1 MRRLLFAGTAGVVVV
16 GGGVAAMTLGSSGDG
31 NASPKPTASYSTAE
45 ITRGD
50 LVDTSSVDG
59 TLTYND
65 SRSLS
70 IGATGMV
77 TWVPALGKVVTRGKT
92 LLKVDNKPVT
102 LFYGKLPLYRALKL
116 GVAKGPDVKQL
127 ESNLAALGYGDSMTV
142 DDTFTA
148 ATAAAI
154 KDWQDDRGLAKTGM
168 VDASQVV
175 YQRGA
180 IRIKEDKVS
189 VGTRTSPGQPAFTV
203 TDTDRRVH
211 VDLDASKQDLAK
223 EGAAC
228 TVELPGG
235 DSVKGHITSVGSV
248 ATTSGSGED
257 KTTTIDVDITVDG
270 GKTGKLDQAPVTVD
284 LESDRAKNVL
294 SVPVEALL
302 ALREGGFAVQVVQNG
317 AVRLVAVTTGL
328 YGGGRVEVKGDGL
341 SEGMKVEVPS
351 T

>member
-1 MRRLLFAGTAGVVVV
+1 MRRLLFAGAAGVVVV
-16 GGGVAAMTLGSSGDG
+16 GGGVAALTLADSKDG
-31 NASPKPTASYSTAE
+31 HATPKATASYSTAD

-65 SRSLS
+65 SRSVS
-70 IGATGMV
+70 VGASGMV
-77 TWVPALGKVVTRGKT
+77 TWVPAIGKTVSRGDT

-102 LFYGKLPLYRALKL
+102 LFYGRLPLYRTLKL

-127 ESNLAALGYGDSMTV
+127 ERNLAALGYGDMTV
-142 DDTFTA
+142 DETFTA

-154 KDWQDDRGLAKTGM
+154 KDWQSDRGLTKTG
-168 VDASQVV
+168 VIDASQVV
-175 YQRGA
+175 YQPGA
-180 IRIKEDKVS
+180 VRIKEVKSD
-189 VGTRTSPGQPAFTV
+189 VGSRAQPGQPAFTV
-203 TDTDRRVH
+203 SDTNRRVH

-223 EGAAC
+223 DGAAC

-235 DSVKGHITSVGSV
+235 GAAKGHITSVGSV
-248 ATTSGSGED
+248 ARTSGSGDD
-257 KTTTIDVDITVDG
+257 KTTTIDVDITLDDG
-270 GKTGKLDQAPVTVD
+270 TTGKLDQAPVTVD

-317 AVRLVAVTTGL
+317 AVHLVGVTTGL
-328 YGGGRVEVKGDGL
+328 YGGGRVEIKGDGL
-341 SEGMKVEVPS
+341 SAGMKVEVPA